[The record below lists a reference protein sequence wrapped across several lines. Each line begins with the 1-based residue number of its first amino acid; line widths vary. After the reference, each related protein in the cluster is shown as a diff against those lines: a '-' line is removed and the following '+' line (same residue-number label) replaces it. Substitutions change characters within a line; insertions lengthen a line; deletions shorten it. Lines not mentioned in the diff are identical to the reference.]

1 MDIRRIE
8 HDNDQVRYFYKK
20 INGYYNETAEGIT
33 RYGSMQGYSAN
44 FELQNELRHSW
55 LPDFNLHVM
64 DYFNQYHSQALRVEF
79 LRSAFGNRQRDFEG
93 IFFDQC
99 RLISAENGLRL
110 QNFTKEFEASWDWK
124 EVEHRINIMISDN
137 RFLDYDDQAAFR
149 RLEEKGYNFAKLTE
163 GDRYLFGKDT
173 HRPRPYPYSEERESI
188 RKKLKV
194 AEKNPGKNVA
204 EKEALKKNNPVKK
217 KGEPS
222 L

>member
-8 HDNDQVRYFYKK
+8 HEDNHIRYFYKK
-20 INGYYNETAEGIT
+20 LSGYYNETDESIT
-33 RYGSMQGYSAN
+33 RYDSMQGYSAN
-44 FELQNELRHSW
+44 VELQNELRHSW

-64 DYFNQYHSQALRVEF
+64 DYFNQFHSQALRTEF
-79 LRSAFGNRQRDFEG
+79 LRSVFGNRQRDFEG

-99 RLISAENGLRL
+99 RLISDENGLRL
-110 QNFTKEFEASWDWK
+110 QNFTKEFEASWDWN
-124 EVEHRINIMISDN
+124 EIEHRISQMIEAN

-149 RLEEKGYNFAKLTE
+149 RLERKGYDFNKLTE

-173 HRPRPYPYSEERESI
+173 HRPRPHPYSEERQSI

-204 EKEALKKNNPVKK
+204 EKEALKKIKTVKT
-217 KGEPS
+217 KGEIS